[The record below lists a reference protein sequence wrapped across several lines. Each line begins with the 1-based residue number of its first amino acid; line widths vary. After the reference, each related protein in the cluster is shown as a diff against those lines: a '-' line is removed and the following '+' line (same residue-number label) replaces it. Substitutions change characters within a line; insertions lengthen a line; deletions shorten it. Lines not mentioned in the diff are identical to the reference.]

1 MSQPT
6 ILVID
11 DSATIRRLVDSTLS
25 AAGFRVVLAPN
36 AEDGIAKAQA
46 ERPNLII
53 LDHQLPGT
61 TGYEVCQELLKIPEV
76 NQIPVVISSTLR
88 KKAYA
93 EYTDSS
99 NVVDMLP
106 KPYSEE
112 LLTTTVSNALETGR
126 LIVQSQSDGTA
137 VPEVVNAVEDA
148 DIAGS
153 FKVFTLREVLDFLNN
168 SGKTGALEVE
178 SGPSRVSFYLNDGRI
193 QAVVAN
199 GVDVAEIM
207 ETVPE
212 SLGDL
217 APVLKLTVGG
227 RMCSEI
233 DGLVELLDRKVLDP
247 RLLRSVLRH
256 QAAMLVWTCF
266 LTELKAFRFESG
278 RVASPLFRKLPL
290 DASLASLLV
299 EASLRCRESQ
309 LPEESA
315 DTYYSRRTL
324 RGQNLDRAGLTAHQM
339 RVLSA
344 VSDAETADEIAHKLN
359 ADVGETRRVLQGLAF
374 ADLIERQVG
383 GRSHSI
389 VVLDNDA
396 STARALRKRLDDEG
410 GRYAAKIVRDQLAV
424 QLLLKRS
431 RPDALI
437 VPLDTEEERT
447 FAIGLHKHLS
457 TQESGPFWI
466 GLRAADDGDDATD
479 WTPPVPCDAV
489 VERPCD
495 AEQILVAL
503 DRIFNSNNAEGDNT
517 ELQTNGL
524 EAMAQLTASPV
535 NS

>member
-1 MSQPT
+1 MSSST

-11 DSATIRRLVDSTLS
+11 DSATIRRLVDGTLS
-25 AAGFRVVLAPN
+25 AAGYRVVLAPD
-36 AEDGIAKAQA
+36 AEDGIAKAQS

-61 TGYEVCQELLKIPEV
+61 TGFEVCQKLLTMPELQQTPI
-76 NQIPVVISSTLR
+76 VISSTLR

-93 EYTDSS
+93 EYTDSP

-106 KPYSEE
+106 KPYTEE
-112 LLTTTVSNALETGR
+112 LLTTTVANALETGR

-137 VPEVVNAVEDA
+137 VPEVVHAVEDA
-148 DIAGS
+148 DVSGS
-153 FKVFTLREVLDFLNN
+153 FKVFSLREVLDFLNN
-168 SGKTGALEVE
+168 SAKTGVLEVE
-178 SGPSRVSFYLNDGRI
+178 AGSTRVSYYLNDGRI
-193 QAVVAN
+193 QAVVGN
-199 GVDVAEIM
+199 GVDVEAIM
-207 ETVPE
+207 SSVPD

-217 APVLKLTVGG
+217 APVLKLTVAG
-227 RMCSEI
+227 RMCSEV

-256 QAAMLVWTCF
+256 QAAMLAWTCF
-266 LTELKAFRFESG
+266 RTPLKSFRFESG

-299 EASLRCRESQ
+299 EAALRCDESQ
-309 LPEESA
+309 LPEETV

-344 VSDAETADEIAHKLN
+344 VTESQTAGEIATKLGV
-359 ADVGETRRVLQGLAF
+359 DLTEIRRVLQGLAY

-383 GRSHSI
+383 GKSHSI
-389 VVLDNDA
+389 VVLDDDA
-396 STARALRKRLDDEG
+396 TSARNLRKRLDELG

-437 VPLDTEEERT
+437 MPMDTEPERK
-447 FAIGLHKHLS
+447 FAASVHKHLS
-457 TQESGPFWI
+457 SQPEGTPVWI
-466 GLRAADDGDDATD
+466 GLHRVTD
-479 WTPPVPCDAV
+479 EPDWKPPVACDAV
-489 VERPCD
+489 LQRPCEAD
-495 AEQILVAL
+495 QVLAEL
-503 DRIFNSNNAEGDNT
+503 DRLFNDPTSSRSAAQSAD
-517 ELQTNGL
+517 
-524 EAMAQLTASPV
+524 EALAVVAAT
-535 NS
+535 

>member
-1 MSQPT
+1 MSSPT

-11 DSATIRRLVDSTLS
+11 DSATIRRLVDGTLS
-25 AAGFRVVLAPN
+25 AAGYRVVLAPD
-36 AEDGIAKAQA
+36 AEDGIAKAQS

-61 TGYEVCQELLKIPEV
+61 TGFEVCQKLLTIPEL
-76 NQIPVVISSTLR
+76 QQTPIVVSSTLR

-93 EYTDSS
+93 EYTDSP

-106 KPYSEE
+106 KPYTEE
-112 LLTTTVSNALETGR
+112 LLTTTVANALETGR

-137 VPEVVNAVEDA
+137 VPEVVHAVEDA
-148 DIAGS
+148 DVSGS
-153 FKVFTLREVLDFLNN
+153 FKVFSLREVLDFLNN
-168 SGKTGALEVE
+168 SAKTGALEVE
-178 SGPSRVSFYLNDGRI
+178 AGGTRVSYYLNDGRI
-193 QAVVAN
+193 QAVVGN
-199 GVDVAEIM
+199 GVDVDEIM
-207 ETVPE
+207 NTVPE

-217 APVLKLTVGG
+217 APVLKLTVAG

-256 QAAMLVWTCF
+256 QAAMLAWTCF
-266 LTELKAFRFESG
+266 RTPLKAFRFESG
-278 RVASPLFRKLPL
+278 RVASPLFSKLPL

-299 EASLRCRESQ
+299 EAALRCDESQ
-309 LPEESA
+309 LPRETA

-344 VSDAETADEIAHKLN
+344 VTDPQTADEIATKLGV
-359 ADVGETRRVLQGLAF
+359 DVTEIRRVLQGLAY

-383 GRSHSI
+383 GKSHSI
-389 VVLDNDA
+389 VVLDDDA
-396 STARALRKRLDDEG
+396 TTARNLRKRLDEEG

-437 VPLDTEEERT
+437 MPMDTEPERK
-447 FAIGLHKHLS
+447 FALSVHKHLS
-457 TQESGPFWI
+457 THQEGAPMWI
-466 GLRAADDGDDATD
+466 GLHRIGDQDETN
-479 WTPPVPCDAV
+479 WTPPIPCDAV
-489 VERPCD
+489 LPRSCD
-495 AEQILVAL
+495 AEEILSQL
-503 DRIFNSNNAEGDNT
+503 DRLFNNPTSSTDDRDPAGES
-517 ELQTNGL
+517 
-524 EAMAQLTASPV
+524 AAVVTAS
-535 NS
+535 